1 MTIKSKISFYIIIIF
16 TLFFGIISMLVVWLF
31 SNFRKQ
37 EFEEILKDKAL
48 TSIELLADRQEADKS
63 LLKIIDQNSINK
75 LYNEKTLIFDAEGTL
90 IYSSLDDTK
99 ISWSAG
105 DLDYLRKHK
114 SFFKKDVD
122 NELYGFYYDT
132 QDKDFYALVSAN
144 DNYGKRKLNFLIS
157 IMVGAWFLFSAGT
170 WFFSFYIVKKQLLPL
185 DRLLENI
192 KKINHLN
199 ILDELYVKPKS
210 NNEID
215 LISNEFNFM
224 LLRLNDTFLRQ
235 KEFTAQA
242 SHELRTPL
250 ARISVQLENYLQ
262 HLPRKDQSYFNGI
275 LSDLA
280 QLNELINSLLILARI
295 EDQPLEKRERVRID
309 ECIYNSIDR
318 IVALYPDVKI
328 NLTIQPSYQSDS
340 NMEVIGNGSLLEIAF
355 TNLFK
360 NAYLYGDRKVVSIDI
375 LDLNGR
381 IAVRVTNSGEPLT
394 EEEQKRLF
402 KPFMRGKNAVR
413 HTGVGLGLRIVH
425 RILSTYGYKIEY
437 AFVDQLNTFT
447 VSF

>member
-1 MTIKSKISFYIIIIF
+1 M
-16 TLFFGIISMLVVWLF
+16 
-31 SNFRKQ
+31 
-37 EFEEILKDKAL
+37 LKDKAL
-48 TSIELLADRQEADKS
+48 TTIELLVDVREADKS
-63 LLKIIDQNSINK
+63 LIKIIDQNSINK
-75 LYNEKTLIFDAEGTL
+75 LYNEKTLIFDADGNL

-99 ISWSAG
+99 INWAAS

-132 QDKDFYALVSAN
+132 NDKDFYALVSAN

-157 IMVGAWFLFSAGT
+157 IMVGAWFLFSGGT
-170 WFFSFYIVKKQLLPL
+170 WFFSFYIVKRQLLPL

-224 LLRLNDTFLRQ
+224 LLRLNDAFLRQ

-262 HLPRKDQSYFNGI
+262 HLPQKDQLYFNGI
-275 LSDLA
+275 LSDLS
-280 QLNELINSLLILARI
+280 QLSELINSLLILSRI
-295 EDQPLEKRERVRID
+295 DDQPIEQKERVRID

-318 IVALYPDVKI
+318 IVTLYPDVKI
-328 NLTIQPSYQSDS
+328 NLTIQPAGQVDYD
-340 NMEVIGNGSLLEIAF
+340 MEVIGNGNLLEIAF
-355 TNLFK
+355 TNLIK
-360 NAYLYGDRKVVSIDI
+360 NAYLYGDKKLVSIDI
-375 LDLNGR
+375 LEVSGKL
-381 IAVRVTNSGEPLT
+381 AVRIINTGMTLDL
-394 EEEQKRLF
+394 EERKNLF
-402 KPFMRGKNAVR
+402 KPFMRGKNAIA
-413 HTGVGLGLRIVH
+413 HMGVGLGLRIVH
-425 RILSTYGYKIEY
+425 RILRAYGYRIEY
-437 AFVDQLNTFT
+437 QAGENLNTFT
-447 VSF
+447 LIF